1 MATSSFDK
9 EFYLNTK
16 KSVESFEKIISST
29 DKGKKIIFSLV
40 SPEKISRGE
49 QKLKQTLSR

>member
-9 EFYLNTK
+9 EFCLKTK

-29 DKGKKIIFSLV
+29 EKGKKIIFSLV